1 MITDKKAA
9 NVMGGKTARA
19 CDGCLQKRARWYC
32 AADDA
37 FLCQGCDTSVHS
49 ANQLASRH
57 ERVSLQTASSKF
69 NASMHST
76 IDQDAPPAWHQG
88 FTRKARTPRQNKPM
102 LGQQKGEGTVL
113 ALNPIDPLVPEV
125 GSEEG
130 SVDENEEQLLCRVPV
145 FDPFS
150 EELCNT
156 VTSDCDEVAMPNEVG
171 NLVVDGYEHERTC
184 ELDDGLHGFLPSDL
198 DLAKFAA
205 DVESLLGVR
214 LDEDSRDIKKFESL
228 DCTDEN
234 GSELFHERKRIKV
247 EEEEEVEGITAC
259 FCESAFEVTR
269 ASLNWSFDYDSPTI
283 TEEEKKEIPV
293 AKTKRN
299 KLLRLNYESV
309 ITAWASQG
317 SPWTTG
323 TRPELNPDD
332 FMFPISIHA
341 VVDYMYLIKYLQS
354 LALQVQGSYPK
365 DEHHQ
370 NGGIGGINRQ
380 ARANN
385 TDGEREAKVSRYRE
399 KRRTR
404 LFSKKIRYEVRKLNA
419 EKRPRM
425 KGRFVKR
432 TSFVG
437 LGTAFPHT
445 N

>member
-9 NVMGGKTARA
+9 NVMGSKTARA

-150 EELCNT
+150 EELCNM
-156 VTSDCDEVAMPNEVG
+156 VTSDCDEVAMPNEDG
-171 NLVVDGYEHERTC
+171 NLVVDGYEHERIC

-214 LDEDSRDIKKFESL
+214 LDEDSRDVKKIESL

-234 GSELFHERKRIKV
+234 GSELFHERKIMKV

-269 ASLNWSFDYDSPTI
+269 ASLNWSFDYDSPSI
-283 TEEEKKEIPV
+283 TEEEEKEIPV

-299 KLLRLNYESV
+299 KLLRLNHESV

-317 SPWTTG
+317 ATWTTG

-332 FMFPISIHA
+332 FM
-341 VVDYMYLIKYLQS
+341 
-354 LALQVQGSYPK
+354 GSYPK

-385 TDGEREAKVSRYRE
+385 TDGEREARVSRYRE

-437 LGTAFPHT
+437 LGTAFLYT

>member
-69 NASMHST
+69 NASMHCT
-76 IDQDAPPAWHQG
+76 IDQDAPPAWHKG

-102 LGQQKGEGTVL
+102 LGKQKGEGTVL

-150 EELCNT
+150 EELCNM
-156 VTSDCDEVAMPNEVG
+156 VTSDCDEVAMPNEDG

-214 LDEDSRDIKKFESL
+214 LDEDSRDIKKIESL

-234 GSELFHERKRIKV
+234 GSELFHERKIMKA
-247 EEEEEVEGITAC
+247 EEIEEVEGITAC

-269 ASLNWSFDYDSPTI
+269 ASLNWSFDYDSPPI
-283 TEEEKKEIPV
+283 TEEEEKELPV

-332 FMFPISIHA
+332 FM
-341 VVDYMYLIKYLQS
+341 
-354 LALQVQGSYPK
+354 GSYPK

-385 TDGEREAKVSRYRE
+385 TDGEREARVSRYRE

-437 LGTAFPHT
+437 LGTAFAYT

>member
-69 NASMHST
+69 NASMHGT

-150 EELCNT
+150 EELFNM
-156 VTSDCDEVAMPNEVG
+156 VTSDCDEVAMPNEDG

-214 LDEDSRDIKKFESL
+214 LDEDSRDIKNFESL
-228 DCTDEN
+228 VCTDEN
-234 GSELFHERKRIKV
+234 GSELCHERKRMKV
-247 EEEEEVEGITAC
+247 EEGEEVEGITAC

-283 TEEEKKEIPV
+283 TEEEEQEIPV
-293 AKTKRN
+293 AKTQRN

-317 SPWTTG
+317 SPWTRG

-332 FMFPISIHA
+332 FM
-341 VVDYMYLIKYLQS
+341 
-354 LALQVQGSYPK
+354 GSYPK

-385 TDGEREAKVSRYRE
+385 TDGEREARVSRYRE

-437 LGTAFPHT
+437 LGTAFPYT